1 MTAVDEHTS
10 EASEPTSGSTADA
23 AMSPP
28 GDVITVRR
36 RAVDDVLIGLG
47 AVVTIV
53 LFVAGAL
60 LTWGANFAND
70 HVHDEL
76 TSQKIFFPDEAS
88 LTEEGRDDLVKYA
101 EEQVTTGGEANAY
114 AGYIGGHLEGIGE
127 GQTYAELGGPYFAEQ
142 AKLES
147 MQESGASDAAIAE
160 QQAKVDEIG
169 ATRDTLFKGET
180 LRGLLLT
187 TYAWDTIGRIASIA
201 AIVAFGAA
209 AVMLVLVILGMVH
222 HRRAR
227 KAAQALTS

>member
-1 MTAVDEHTS
+1 MTVVGES
-10 EASEPTSGSTADA
+10 ASEVPESAARSTADQTT
-23 AMSPP
+23 SPP

-36 RAVDDVLIGLG
+36 RVVDELLIALG
-47 AVVTIV
+47 VVVTIV

-76 TSQKIFFPDEAS
+76 TAQMIFFPDAAS
-88 LTEEGRDDLVKYA
+88 LTEEGREDLVEYA

-114 AGYIGGHLEGIGE
+114 ASYIGGHLEGIGE
-127 GQTYAELGGPYFAEQ
+127 GQTYAELGDPYFAAQ
-142 AKLES
+142 AELEG
-147 MQESGASDAAIAE
+147 MQESASDAAIAE
-160 QQAKVDEIG
+160 QQATVDEIG
-169 ATRDTLFKGET
+169 RTRDTLFKGET

-222 HRRAR
+222 LHRTR
-227 KAAQALTS
+227 KAAAAM